1 MMTEKDVDSVEDAYR
16 LWMRNKHKMI
26 KKITPCIW
34 WAYKPNQSI
43 IGAGLLTK
51 ENQIIIEQQ

>member
-26 KKITPCIW
+26 LKITLCIW
-34 WAYKPNQSI
+34 WAYKLSYKAI
-43 IGAGLLTK
+43 TERLLPK
-51 ENQIIIEQQ
+51 EYQKIAE